1 MYIYLPITDAYVKC
15 RYSNRMLSQYLSD
28 AMKQLFLWL
37 FLGKSNTMLCLFSAS
52 WICAHA
58 GLIYITA
65 HYILATVRK
74 KTKKSGHLILR
85 FLHDTCSSTL
95 SAATM
100 HGTRPSCH
108 YTPPRH
114 KWTASE
120 WEERSRRPY
129 LVSDSAGDASKP
141 HKLLLNVCQWY
152 RIGYC
157 WIFNSLTVVWCHC
170 LSAPVCLLAFSPH
183 KYIHH
188 TTHLSLEGE
197 RLGWWRKAAVKE
209 A

>member
-1 MYIYLPITDAYVKC
+1 MFIQCFLDLRPCRADLHYSALYTCNSKEKNSKIRTPNFEISARHLFVYPQRRDDAWNPAVM
-15 RYSNRMLSQYLSD
+15 S
-28 AMKQLFLWL
+28 
-37 FLGKSNTMLCLFSAS
+37 
-52 WICAHA
+52 
-58 GLIYITA
+58 
-65 HYILATVRK
+65 
-74 KTKKSGHLILR
+74 
-85 FLHDTCSSTL
+85 LH
-95 SAATM
+95 
-100 HGTRPSCH
+100 P
-108 YTPPRH
+108 PPRH

>member
-1 MYIYLPITDAYVKC
+1 MYIYLPVTDAYIKC

-74 KTKKSGHLILR
+74 KTQKSGHLILR

-100 HGTRPSCH
+100 HGTSPSCH

-129 LVSDSAGDASKP
+129 LVSDSARDASKP

-170 LSAPVCLLAFSPH
+170 LSAPVCLLAFSPP